1 MDVPGSLFSGHFA
14 MTIYAIGDIH
24 GQLDKLRAIETLIA
38 EDMAKHGTG
47 DALTVCVG
55 DYVDRGP
62 DVPGVL
68 DHLSARLD
76 SGDNVVLL
84 KGNHDRMMA
93 QYLRP
98 DCPPDPR
105 KPHLHWLGQPIGGRA
120 TLAAYGID
128 VGEDRPLE
136 DIHAEARKAVP
147 QSHIDF
153 LNALPTYHQ
162 QDGFVFVHAGIL
174 PGVAMEDQLEDDLV
188 WIRDE
193 CYDDP
198 RDHGFL
204 LVHGHTP
211 VEQVTHYGNRMNLDT
226 GAAYGRALSA
236 VVFDKGDVWQ
246 VTESGREPVRRA

>member
-1 MDVPGSLFSGHFA
+1 

-24 GQLDKLRAIETLIA
+24 GHLDKLKEVERWIA
-38 EDMAKHGTG
+38 ADIAQSGTD
-47 DALTVCVG
+47 DAVTVCVG
-55 DYVDRGP
+55 DYADRGP

-68 DHLSARLD
+68 DHLIARQTR
-76 SGDNVVLL
+76 GDRLICL

-93 QYLRP
+93 LYLRP
-98 DCPPDPR
+98 DSPLDPR
-105 KPHLHWLGQPIGGRA
+105 KPHLHWLDQPIGGRP

-128 VGEDRPLE
+128 VDEARDL
-136 DIHAEARKAVP
+136 DAIHAEARATVP
-147 QSHIDF
+147 QAHIDF
-153 LNALPTYHQ
+153 LEALPTYHQ
-162 QDGFVFVHAGIL
+162 QGGIVLVHAGIL

-211 VEQVTHYGNRMNLDT
+211 VKRVTHFGNRVNLDT
-226 GAAYGRALSA
+226 GAAYGRDLSA
-236 VVFDKGDVWQ
+236 VVLDKGEVWQ
-246 VTESGREPVRRA
+246 VTASGRVPVHRA